1 MNNTTSMDIFFSVSA
16 VKRKKLQITVA
27 MRLTLQWMDLDDGVT
42 ADRFSSFSNA
52 L

>member
-1 MNNTTSMDIFFSVSA
+1 MNNTTSMDIFFVSA
-16 VKRKKLQITVA
+16 VKRKKFQITVA